1 MGYSLR
7 VMDIFTTDLLPEIIA
22 MEKGYQRQVDLAIT
36 ELLANIQAE
45 AIIKNTRDEKEVGF
59 VGMETLERL
68 IRVKISRQIESE
80 LDYIY
85 IFHRLEYLSI
95 YINQKLVIDDVVYT
109 GLNDPLL
116 KFMHTHC
123 QLFYEIQTE
132 AKGFKSLQKLYE
144 DWTTRKKVEDI

>member
-1 MGYSLR
+1 
-7 VMDIFTTDLLPEIIA
+7 MDIFTTDLLPEIIA
-22 MEKGYQRQVDLAIT
+22 MEKEYQRQVDLAIT
-36 ELLANIQAE
+36 EWLANIQVE
-45 AIIKNTRDEKEVGF
+45 AIIKNTRDKKEVGF
-59 VGMETLERL
+59 VGMETLEQL

-116 KFMHTHC
+116 KFMNTHC